1 VIAIDLPTA
10 RLEYYPAE
18 GRHRTVFPCGC
29 AVDAVWT
36 YEPPDFDHAA
46 EAGYERTRDG
56 VTAMHVQH
64 DLLHSWLSDVL
75 EHRASQTLWFAA
87 HRRVMGWYKEWAA
100 EEARVFAM
108 AFYLNTGLM
117 RPALRPLVD
126 RLPELAHEARELLAR
141 LDEGAVLDDAA

>member
-1 VIAIDLPTA
+1 
-10 RLEYYPAE
+10 
-18 GRHRTVFPCGC
+18 
-29 AVDAVWT
+29 
-36 YEPPDFDHAA
+36 
-46 EAGYERTRDG
+46 
-56 VTAMHVQH
+56 MHVSH